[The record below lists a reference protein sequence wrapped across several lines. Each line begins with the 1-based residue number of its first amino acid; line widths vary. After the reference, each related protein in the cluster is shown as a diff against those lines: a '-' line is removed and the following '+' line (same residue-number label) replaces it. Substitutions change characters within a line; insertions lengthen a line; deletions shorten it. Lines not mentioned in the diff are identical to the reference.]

1 VDFMV
6 AAALGAISVT
16 LVGANWLPIVVFA
29 TLLAGVAAL
38 TILWLGSRLFAHD
51 HAFERVVLFWG
62 TLTGTLSTGLALL
75 RAVDPEFKTPAAS
88 DYLYASALTFFLVLP
103 LILVS
108 GFPALAYANG
118 NRGLYLITVAVLLL
132 YVALIAVG
140 YVLLCRQAGRR
151 GFAAITRLWYSAPET
166 DG

>member
-1 VDFMV
+1 M
-6 AAALGAISVT
+6 
-16 LVGANWLPIVVFA
+16 
-29 TLLAGVAAL
+29 AGVAAVS
-38 TILWLGSRLFAHD
+38 IRWLVSRLFAD
-51 HAFERVVLFWG
+51 DFAFERVVLFWG

-118 NRGLYLITVAVLLL
+118 SLYLITVAVLVL
-132 YVALIAVG
+132 YVALIVAG
-140 YVLLCRQAGRR
+140 HALLCRRAGRR
-151 GFAAITRLWYSAPET
+151 GFVAITRIWYSE
-166 DG
+166 

>member
-1 VDFMV
+1 M
-6 AAALGAISVT
+6 
-16 LVGANWLPIVVFA
+16 
-29 TLLAGVAAL
+29 AGVAAVS
-38 TILWLGSRLFAHD
+38 IRWLVSRLFAD
-51 HAFERVVLFWG
+51 DFAFERVVLFWG

-118 NRGLYLITVAVLLL
+118 NRSLYLITVAVLVL
-132 YVALIAVG
+132 YVALIVAG
-140 YVLLCRQAGRR
+140 HALLCRRAGRR
-151 GFAAITRLWYSAPET
+151 GFVAITRIWYSE
-166 DG
+166 